1 MESAVRALFND
12 VLETGERIIIQVEE
26 KWGDSTYFVDIQ
38 DRELSGNSILQVV
51 RLQQVSVLYTVESYF
66 LYTFIWDS
74 FRENCASLYI

>member
-26 KWGDSTYFVDIQ
+26 KLGDSTYFVDIQ
-38 DRELSGNSILQVV
+38 DRELSGNSVLQVV

-66 LYTFIWDS
+66 LYTFI
-74 FRENCASLYI
+74 YV

>member
-26 KWGDSTYFVDIQ
+26 EWGDSTYFVDIQ
-38 DRELSGNSILQVV
+38 DRELSGNSVLQVV

-66 LYTFIWDS
+66 LYTFI
-74 FRENCASLYI
+74 YV

>member
-38 DRELSGNSILQVV
+38 DRELSGNSVLQVV
-51 RLQQVSVLYTVESYF
+51 RLQQVSMLYTVESYF
-66 LYTFIWDS
+66 LYTFI
-74 FRENCASLYI
+74 YV

>member
-38 DRELSGNSILQVV
+38 DRELSGNSVLQVV

-66 LYTFIWDS
+66 LYTFI
-74 FRENCASLYI
+74 YV